1 MANDT
6 TACGQIITACDFLL
20 ELKNVKT
27 PENFYAEV
35 GKIRMA
41 ADSAKY
47 DPVEL
52 MEVKRQLI
60 ALTNRL
66 TAEQKKQYQDR
77 RVAAE
82 AGAVVFKSRL
92 KSRVKAKQYR

>member
-1 MANDT
+1 MANDK

-20 ELKNVKT
+20 ELRNVKT

-35 GKIRMA
+35 GRIKMA

-52 MEVKRQLI
+52 MEVKKKMVT
-60 ALTNRL
+60 LTNRL
-66 TAEQKKQYQDR
+66 TDEQKKHYQDR
-77 RVAAE
+77 RIAAE
-82 AGAVVFKSRL
+82 AEAIVFKSRL
-92 KSRVKAKQYR
+92 KGRDKRKQ

>member
-1 MANDT
+1 MSNDT

-35 GKIRMA
+35 GRIRMA

-52 MEVKRQLI
+52 MEIKRRLVT
-60 ALTNRL
+60 LTNQL
-66 TAEQKKQYQDR
+66 SDEQEKFYQDR
-77 RVAAE
+77 RIAAE
-82 AGAVVFKSRL
+82 AEAIVFKSRL
-92 KSRVKAKQYR
+92 KNRIKRKQ

>member
-6 TACGQIITACDFLL
+6 TACSQIITACDFLL

-27 PENFYAEV
+27 PANFYGEV
-35 GKIRMA
+35 GRIRMA

-52 MEVKRQLI
+52 MEVKRQLVT
-60 ALTNRL
+60 LTNRL
-66 TAEQKKQYQDR
+66 TDEQKKFYQDR
-77 RVAAE
+77 RIAAE
-82 AGAVVFKSRL
+82 AEALVFKSRL
-92 KSRVKAKQYR
+92 KNRINRKQ

>member
-20 ELKNVKT
+20 ELTNVKT
-27 PENFYAEV
+27 PENFYGEV
-35 GKIRMA
+35 GRIRMA

-52 MEVKRQLI
+52 MEVKRQLV
-60 ALTNRL
+60 ALPNRL
-66 TAEQKKQYQDR
+66 TGEQKKHYQDR
-77 RVAAE
+77 RIAAE
-82 AGAVVFKSRL
+82 AEAIVFKSRL
-92 KSRVKAKQYR
+92 KSRVKGKQ

>member
-6 TACGQIITACDFLL
+6 TACGQIIIACDFLL

-27 PENFYAEV
+27 PANFYGEV
-35 GKIRMA
+35 GRIRMA

-52 MEVKRQLI
+52 MEVRRQLVT
-60 ALTNRL
+60 LTNQL
-66 TAEQKKQYQDR
+66 TDEQKKLYQDR
-77 RVAAE
+77 RMAVEAE
-82 AGAVVFKSRL
+82 AIVFKSRL
-92 KSRVKAKQYR
+92 KNRVNRKQ

>member
-20 ELKNVKT
+20 ELRNVKT

-35 GKIRMA
+35 GRIRMA
-41 ADSAKY
+41 ADSANY

-52 MEVKRQLI
+52 MEVKRQLV

-66 TAEQKKQYQDR
+66 TDEQKKFYQDR
-77 RVAAE
+77 RIAAE
-82 AGAVVFKSRL
+82 AEAIVFKSRL
-92 KSRVKAKQYR
+92 KNRIKRKQ

>member
-1 MANDT
+1 MANDK

-20 ELKNVKT
+20 ELRKVKT

-35 GKIRMA
+35 GRIKMA

-52 MEVKRQLI
+52 MEVKRQLV

-66 TAEQKKQYQDR
+66 TAEQKKEYQDR
-77 RVAAE
+77 RIAAE
-82 AGAVVFKSRL
+82 AEAIVFKPRL
-92 KSRVKAKQYR
+92 KNRINRKQ

>member
-20 ELKNVKT
+20 ELEDVRT
-27 PENFYAEV
+27 PANFYVDVARI
-35 GKIRMA
+35 KTA

-52 MEVKRQLI
+52 MEVKKQLVT
-60 ALTNRL
+60 LTNRL
-66 TAEQKKQYQDR
+66 TDEQKKFYQDR
-77 RVAAE
+77 RIAAE
-82 AGAVVFKSRL
+82 AEAIVFKSRL
-92 KSRVKAKQYR
+92 KNRIKRKQ

>member
-1 MANDT
+1 MANDK

-20 ELKNVKT
+20 ELRNVKT

-35 GKIRMA
+35 GSIKMA

-52 MEVKRQLI
+52 MEVKRQLV

-66 TAEQKKQYQDR
+66 TAEQKKHYLDR
-77 RVAAE
+77 RIAAE
-82 AGAVVFKSRL
+82 ADAIVFKSRL
-92 KSRVKAKQYR
+92 KGRDKRKQ

>member
-1 MANDT
+1 MADDT

-27 PENFYAEV
+27 PENFYGEV
-35 GKIRMA
+35 GRIRMA

-52 MEVKRQLI
+52 MEVKRQLV

-66 TAEQKKQYQDR
+66 TAEQKKECQDR
-77 RVAAE
+77 RIAAE
-82 AGAVVFKSRL
+82 AEAIVFKPRL
-92 KSRVKAKQYR
+92 KNRINRKQ

>member
-35 GKIRMA
+35 GRIRMA

-47 DPVEL
+47 DPGRVDGNQKTAGRSDEP
-52 MEVKRQLI
+52 I
-60 ALTNRL
+60 NRR
-66 TAEQKKQYQDR
+66 AEEPVPGQANR
-77 RVAAE
+77 GRSGSHRV
-82 AGAVVFKSRL
+82 
-92 KSRVKAKQYR
+92 